1 MYACLVLF
9 WEICFSTPELE
20 NQVRLI
26 FFYLKRWYRFL
37 RFFVFLS
44 LKKLELVPNL
54 ELRKQPGSVC
64 WIIVQRVMAW
74 SQSIFILFQKT
85 KMFLTFEKK
94 LATLLSVMHRGFV
107 ICVGIWHQTF
117 SNAVTSR
124 PGALPRLTQSVIILF
139 RSALS
144 VQGLLVYSIVRNW
157 RVCEMFFISLL
168 SYVSAIRKK
177 I

>member
-1 MYACLVLF
+1 MIPLSKVFC
-9 WEICFSTPELE
+9 ISILE
-20 NQVRLI
+20 KTRV
-26 FFYLKRWYRFL
+26 
-37 RFFVFLS
+37 
-44 LKKLELVPNL
+44 VPNL
-54 ELRKQPGSVC
+54 ELRKQPGSAVLNHRAEGNGLKS
-64 WIIVQRVMAW
+64 VK
-74 SQSIFILFQKT
+74 FFTLFQKT